1 VEKEEEGKR
10 SIIIVMRSNIR
21 ENKKNKKKKKKEP
34 AQIKELAE
42 KRKILASHL
51 EQLQD
56 GTVERLIKKHLDSC
70 NDMSHFHHYYYHCH
84 HHPTNALEETIVYY
98 KHIVVEQIIEPLQ
111 KEVSQLERRSGI
123 IEP

>member
-1 VEKEEEGKR
+1 
-10 SIIIVMRSNIR
+10 MRSTIR
-21 ENKKNKKKKKKEP
+21 ENKKNKKKNKKKTKEP
-34 AQIKELAE
+34 AQIKKELAE

-70 NDMSHFHHYYYHCH
+70 NDMSHFHHYYYYCQY
-84 HHPTNALEETIVYY
+84 HPTNALEETIAYY
-98 KHIVVEQIIEPLQ
+98 KHMVVEQIIEPLQ